1 MKVCIIGGGGFIG
14 QWVVRQLLAR
24 GDSVVVM
31 GRSKRPRGL
40 PAEIDYVMA
49 EYGTDK
55 VLGKVME
62 QVEALIHLA
71 YATVPSTSF
80 SDPIYDL
87 MANVPPSV
95 SLFQQAAA
103 IGIKRLVFVSSGG
116 TVYGDTETL
125 PIREEASTNPMSPY
139 GITKLTIERYAHMY
153 HALMGLPV
161 VTMRPGNAY
170 GVRCEGGPGGGFIT
184 AAVKSAVSGA
194 PLHIFG
200 DGSAIRDYT
209 HVSDVAAGIVA
220 GLVDGVPGETYNIG
234 TGIGLSN
241 ADIVSLVGAVLGP
254 EQGQIEVQYQPFRG
268 FDVAANVLDSSRLA
282 AASGWKPIVPIEAGI
297 EELWKACATP
307 VDRWPT

>member
-1 MKVCIIGGGGFIG
+1 MKICIIGGGGFIG
-14 QWVVRQLLAR
+14 QWVARRLLAR

-31 GRSKRPRGL
+31 GRSQRPRGL
-40 PAEIDYVMA
+40 PAEIGYVMA
-49 EYGTDK
+49 EYGDDQA
-55 VLGKVME
+55 LGKVME
-62 QVEALIHLA
+62 QTETLIHLA

-80 SDPIYDL
+80 SDPIFDL
-87 MANVPPSV
+87 MENVPSSV
-95 SLFQQAAA
+95 ALFQQAAA
-103 IGIKRLVFVSSGG
+103 AGVKRLVLVSSGG
-116 TVYGDTETL
+116 TVYGDTESL
-125 PIREEASTNPMSPY
+125 PIREEAPTNPISPY

-170 GVRCEGGPGGGFIT
+170 GVRCDGSPGGGFVS

-200 DGSAIRDYT
+200 DGSAVRDYI

-220 GLVDGVPGETYNIG
+220 GLVAGVPGETYNIG

-241 ADIVSLVGAVLGP
+241 ADVVRLVGTVLGSK
-254 EQGQIEVQYQPFRG
+254 QGRIEVQYQPFRG

-282 AASGWKPIVPIEAGI
+282 AVSGWKPTVSMEAGI
-297 EELWKACATP
+297 EEIWKSCASSAVISNT
-307 VDRWPT
+307 

>member
-1 MKVCIIGGGGFIG
+1 MKVCILGGGGFIG
-14 QWVVRQLLAR
+14 QWVVRQLLDR
-24 GDSVVVM
+24 GDSVIVV
-31 GRSKRPRGL
+31 GRSQRPRGL
-40 PAEIDYVMA
+40 PAEIDYIMA

-55 VLGKVME
+55 VLGKVMG

-95 SLFQQAAA
+95 ALFQQAAA

-116 TVYGDTETL
+116 TVYGDTEAL
-125 PIREEASTNPMSPY
+125 PIREEASTNPVSPY

-153 HALMGLPV
+153 HSLMGLPV
-161 VTMRPGNAY
+161 VTLRPGNAY
-170 GVRCEGGPGGGFIT
+170 GVRHEGGPGGGFVA

-200 DGSAIRDYT
+200 DGSAIRDYI

-241 ADIVSLVGAVLGP
+241 ADIVRLVGTVLGSKH
-254 EQGQIEVQYQPFRG
+254 GQIEIQYQPFRG

-282 AASGWKPIVPIEAGI
+282 AASGWKPTVSIETGI
-297 EELWKACATP
+297 EELWKTCASS
-307 VDRWPT
+307 VNR

>member
-1 MKVCIIGGGGFIG
+1 MKVCVIGGGGFIG

-24 GDSVVVM
+24 GDSVVVV
-31 GRSKRPRGL
+31 GRSQRPRGL
-40 PAEIDYVMA
+40 PMDIDYVMA

-55 VLGKVME
+55 VLSEAIKKA
-62 QVEALIHLA
+62 EALIHLA

-80 SDPIYDL
+80 SDPIFDL

-95 SLFQQAAA
+95 TLFQQVAAV
-103 IGIKRLVFVSSGG
+103 GIKRLVLVSSGG

-125 PIREEASTNPMSPY
+125 PIREDASTNPVSPY

-153 HALMGLPV
+153 HALTGLPV

-170 GVRCEGGPGGGFIT
+170 GVRCEGGPGGGFVT
-184 AAVKSAVSGA
+184 AAVKSAVNGV

-200 DGSAIRDYT
+200 DGSAIRDYI

-220 GLVDGVPGETYNIG
+220 GLVDGVPGEIYNIG

-241 ADIVSLVGAVLGP
+241 VDIVRLVGAVLGP
-254 EQGQIEVQYQPFRG
+254 KHGQIEVQYQPFRG

-282 AASGWKPIVPIEAGI
+282 AASGWKPTVSIEAGI
-297 EELWKACATP
+297 EELWKTCASSVGRHP
-307 VDRWPT
+307 A